1 MVVLSENVIHLI
13 GGGLGGA
20 LGATI
25 TCPLELIK
33 VRLQSTTG
41 IKGNSTKIDKENNVN
56 ASKFQ
61 PFKRN
66 ILSSSSNPTTSTISE
81 KSLNINT
88 SMLNKKNKQNNV
100 NNNIKPVKRLQ
111 ILRVATA
118 AREIMVNEGGWR
130 SLYKGLIPLVS
141 AVVPSKCIY
150 FYTFHWS
157 LTKFN
162 DSSIFIPNTVGAY
175 MAASA
180 VGGMSCLI
188 VCNPIQVVRTRVQLS
203 NGKMSVI
210 NCVIHTAKYE
220 GVSGFYRGF
229 VASSYGISES
239 MITFALYYKLKEK
252 LHKFWGSWE
261 GFSLFGTTFSK
272 DWCVHSVCGGISK
285 FVGVAL
291 TYPHEIVRTRTR
303 EMGTYKKIGFWR
315 HMIEIYKEGGL
326 RAMYRGI
333 DVQMMRTVPNTA
345 ICLATYEMV
354 VKTLNDHFHGK

>member
-1 MVVLSENVIHLI
+1 MIVLSDNVIHLI

-41 IKGNSTKIDKENNVN
+41 IKGNSTKFNDVPGHSSKTSNAVKNNLSNGMTLPNFENCKN
-56 ASKFQ
+56 
-61 PFKRN
+61 
-66 ILSSSSNPTTSTISE
+66 SE
-81 KSLNINT
+81 K
-88 SMLNKKNKQNNV
+88 NKFYKSFS
-100 NNNIKPVKRLQ
+100 NNNNKIRGQVKRFQ

-150 FYTFHWS
+150 FYTFHWA
-157 LTKFN
+157 LKNFN
-162 DSSIFIPNTVGAY
+162 DSSIFIPNTVAAY
-175 MAASA
+175 MSASA

-210 NCVIHTAKYE
+210 NCVVHTAKYE
-220 GVSGFYRGF
+220 GIQGFYRGF

-239 MITFALYYKLKEK
+239 MITFAMYYKMKEK
-252 LHKFWGSWE
+252 LHKFWENWE
-261 GFSLFGTTFSK
+261 GFSVFGTNFSK
-272 DWCVHSVCGGISK
+272 DWCVHSVCGGTSK

-303 EMGTYKKIGFWR
+303 EMGTYKKIGFW
-315 HMIEIYKEGGL
+315 HHIMEIYKEGGI
-326 RAMYRGI
+326 RAMYKGI

-345 ICLATYEMV
+345 ICLATYELV
-354 VKTLNDHFHGK
+354 VKTLNQYYHKN